1 MINIALAKG
10 RLAEE
15 GYELFKA
22 LGYSVPAMEKKSR
35 KLIFESPEKGL
46 RFILVKPADVPIYV
60 EKGAA
65 DLGIV
70 GKDTLLEKDRNL
82 YELLDLGLGK
92 CKFSV
97 AGIKGEGDKFF
108 PGPLRVATKYPKV
121 AKNYFLQRGVAIDI
135 IELQGS
141 VELAPII
148 GLSDVIVDIVETG
161 NTLVENGLE
170 VFEDITSLSAR
181 LIANKVSFKTKN
193 GVMQTLIEDIQK
205 YLRKQDVAAENVVKE
220 EKKNAVD

>member
-10 RLAEE
+10 RLAKE
-15 GYELFKA
+15 GYEIFKT
-22 LGYSVPAMEKKSR
+22 LGYDVPAMEEKSR
-35 KLIFESPEKGL
+35 KLIFEDLEKGI
-46 RFILVKPADVPIYV
+46 RYILVKPADVPVYV

-70 GKDTLLEKDRNL
+70 GKDTLLEEDRDL
-82 YELLDLGLGK
+82 YELLDLGFGQ
-92 CKFSV
+92 CRFSV
-97 AGIKGEGDKFF
+97 AALKDTKVDFNQS
-108 PGPLRVATKYPKV
+108 PLRVGTKYPKV
-121 AKNYFLQRGVAIDI
+121 SKSFFLKKGIPVDI

-161 NTLVENGLE
+161 NTLIENGLE
-170 VFEDITSLSAR
+170 VLEDIAPLSAR

-193 GVMQTLIEDIQK
+193 GQMEELIEKVQA
-205 YLRKQDVAAENVVKE
+205 YLEEQKE
-220 EKKNAVD
+220 E

>member
-10 RLAEE
+10 RLADE
-15 GYELFKA
+15 GYKVFKA

-46 RFILVKPADVPIYV
+46 RFILVKPADVPTYV

-70 GKDTLLEKDRNL
+70 GKDTLLEKERNL
-82 YELLDLGLGK
+82 YELLDLGFGK

-97 AGIKGEGDKFF
+97 AGLKGKENTRY

-121 AKNYFLQRGVAIDI
+121 AKDYFLQRGVAIDI

-170 VFEDITSLSAR
+170 VYEDITPLSAR

-193 GVMQTLIEDIQK
+193 GVMETLIEGIQGYLQQRDIP
-205 YLRKQDVAAENVVKE
+205 KE
-220 EKKNAVD
+220 EK